1 MELDGGTDMDFSLA
15 PITIQQII
23 VFLCV
28 AECGG
33 FAKASG
39 YLHMTQSAVSKS
51 VAKLEKELGIVLF
64 ERTTRAIHLTDA
76 GEMLYQDWK
85 KQVKEMHDSYVKAAS
100 LQKKE
105 HSVLRIGLL
114 NTARPERYFWSIEEH
129 FKKQYPEIELELA
142 SEYMIDLEDKLEEG
156 KYDAVML
163 PDFERFALERR
174 GMRWRWAACSNACLL
189 MMGSHP
195 LAEKQSVQTVDI
207 LYEDFVT
214 LEHGTKGS
222 HERDLEERFAPYH
235 VTPRVVS
242 HYKNAYEIKYL
253 FRSVSSALVF
263 TDAYFDFP
271 ETPKVVRV
279 PVEDQKNGIICAWN
293 PNNQKDSLQKF
304 LRSLRPGKDGE

>member
-1 MELDGGTDMDFSLA
+1 MDFSLA
-15 PITIQQII
+15 AITIQQII

-28 AECGG
+28 VEYEG
-33 FAKASG
+33 FAKASN

-64 ERTTRAIHLTDA
+64 ERTTREIHLTEA
-76 GEMLYQDWK
+76 GKVLYQDWRI
-85 KQVKEMHDSYVKAAS
+85 QVREMHDTYVKAAS

-105 HSVLRIGLL
+105 HSVLRVGLL
-114 NTARPERYFWSIEEH
+114 NTARPERYFWNIEEC
-129 FKKQYPEIELELA
+129 FKKKYPEIELELA
-142 SEYMIDLEDKLEEG
+142 SEYMIDLEDKLVEG
-156 KYDAVML
+156 QYDIVMV

-174 GMRWRWAACSNACLL
+174 GMQWKWAACSNACVL
-189 MMGSHP
+189 MSDSHP
-195 LAEKQSVQTVDI
+195 LAKKSSLQTFDI

-235 VTPRVVS
+235 VKPKVVS

-253 FRSVSSALVF
+253 FRSGSSALIL
-263 TDAYFDFP
+263 TDAYFDHP
-271 ETPKVVRV
+271 DTPGIIRL
-279 PVEDQKNGIICAWN
+279 PVKDQVNGIICAWN

-304 LRSLRPGKDGE
+304 VRMLRPERDGGILIPEGNK